1 MDSVCA
7 PGVLPVSWLGVA
19 LILVASLFF
28 AVDLIVT
35 SHGLPTFAGIVA
47 LFFGI
52 FTLYYPA
59 IPLTTV
65 SLVVLVALAGLL
77 VAVLMASSSAA
88 LAAVGRPAMTGVER
102 MVGEVGVVRETL
114 GTDSAGWV
122 LVRGELWRAIPAVP
136 PEDVYDS
143 DEQDQSIGVGCRVQ
157 VVGCGDGRVLVLPF
171 EPAPFERSFKES

>member
-1 MDSVCA
+1 MCA

-28 AVDLIVT
+28 AVDLVVT

-47 LFFGI
+47 LFFGV

-59 IPLTTV
+59 IPLTLA
-65 SLVVLVALAGLL
+65 SLVVFVALAGLL
-77 VAVLMASSSAA
+77 VAVLVASSSAA
-88 LAAVGRPAMTGVER
+88 LAAVGKPAMTGAER

-114 GTDSAGWV
+114 GAGSAGWV
-122 LVRGELWRAIPAVP
+122 FVRGELWRAIPAVP

-143 DEQDQSIGVGCRVQ
+143 DQQDQTIEAGCRVQ
-157 VVGCGDGRVLVLPF
+157 VVGCGDGRVLVVPF
-171 EPAPFERSFKES
+171 ETAPFERSFKES

>member
-1 MDSVCA
+1 MDLVCA
-7 PGVLPVSWLGVA
+7 LGVLLVSWLGVA
-19 LILVASLFF
+19 LILVAALFF

-47 LFFGI
+47 LFFGV

-59 IPLTTV
+59 TPLTLA

-77 VAVLMASSSAA
+77 VVVLMASSSAA
-88 LAAVGRPAMTGVER
+88 LAAVGRPSMTGAER
-102 MVGEVGVVRETL
+102 MVGEVGVARETL
-114 GTDSAGWV
+114 GAGSAGWV

-143 DEQDQSIGVGCRVQ
+143 DEQDQTISAGCKVQ
-157 VVGCGDGRVLVLPF
+157 VVGCGDGRVLVVPF

>member
-1 MDSVCA
+1 MDPVLA
-7 PGVLPVSWLGVA
+7 LGVLPVSWLGVA
-19 LILVASLFF
+19 LVLLASLFF

-35 SHGLPTFAGIVA
+35 SHGLPTFAGILA
-47 LFFGI
+47 LLFGV
-52 FTLYYPA
+52 FTLYYPST
-59 IPLTTV
+59 PLTLA

-88 LAAVGRPAMTGVER
+88 LAAVGRPAMTGAER

-114 GTDSAGWV
+114 CAGSAGWV

-143 DEQDQSIGVGCRVQ
+143 DEQDQTIGVGCRVQ
-157 VVGCGDGRVLVLPF
+157 VVGCGDGRVLVVPF
-171 EPAPFERSFKES
+171 EPASFERSFKES

>member
-1 MDSVCA
+1 M
-7 PGVLPVSWLGVA
+7 SWLGVA

-47 LFFGI
+47 LFFGV

-77 VAVLMASSSAA
+77 VAVLAASFSAA
-88 LAAVGRPAMTGVER
+88 LAAVGRPAMTGAEG
-102 MVGEVGVVRETL
+102 MIGEVGVVRETL
-114 GTDSAGWV
+114 GAGSAGWV
-122 LVRGELWRAIPAVP
+122 FVRGELWRAMPAVP
-136 PEDVYDS
+136 PEDVYDR
-143 DEQDQSIGVGCRVQ
+143 DEQDQTIGVGRRVQ
-157 VVGCGDGRVLVLPF
+157 VVGCGDGRVLVVPF
-171 EPAPFERSFKES
+171 EPAPFERSFKDS